1 MRVDTFLKLLAA
13 ELLAIAG
20 FLWGSL
26 DGLLRAL
33 IVFMVI
39 DYLTGIGAA
48 YKDKRMNS
56 SVGFVGI
63 ARKGVMLLIVA
74 VGNVVDT
81 QILGGSGS
89 ICRSAVIGFYLANE
103 GLSILENAGDLGVK
117 WPKLLRDALEQLKKK
132 EDDDDDKNS
141 DPRQ

>member
-1 MRVDTFLKLLAA
+1 MRADTFLKLLAA
-13 ELLAIAG
+13 EALAIAG
-20 FLWGSL
+20 FLWGDL

-48 YKDKRMNS
+48 YKEHKLNS

-63 ARKGVMLLIVA
+63 VRKGVMLLIVA

-81 QILGGSGS
+81 QVLGGTGS

-117 WPKLLRDALEQLKKK
+117 WPKILRDALEQLKKK
-132 EDDDDDKNS
+132 EDDDDEKRD
-141 DPRQ
+141 

>member
-1 MRVDTFLKLLAA
+1 MRADTFLKLLAA

-20 FLWGSL
+20 FLWGSF

-48 YKDKRMNS
+48 YKDKRLNS

-63 ARKGVMLLIVA
+63 VRKGVMLLIVA

-81 QILGGSGS
+81 QVLGGGS

-103 GLSILENAGDLGVK
+103 GLSILENAGNLGVK
-117 WPKLLRDALEQLKKK
+117 WPKILQDALEQLKKK
-132 EDDDDDKNS
+132 EDDDDDKNP

>member
-48 YKDKRMNS
+48 YKDKRLNS

-63 ARKGVMLLIVA
+63 VRKGVMLLIVA

-81 QILGGSGS
+81 QVLGGSG
-89 ICRSAVIGFYLANE
+89 ICRSAVIGLYLANE
-103 GLSILENAGDLGVK
+103 GLSILENAGILGVK
-117 WPKLLRDALEQLKKK
+117 WPKILQDALEQLKKDK
-132 EDDDDDKNS
+132 EDDDDDEKR
-141 DPRQ
+141 D

>member
-1 MRVDTFLKLLAA
+1 MRADTFLKLLAA

-48 YKDKRMNS
+48 YKDKRLNS

-63 ARKGVMLLIVA
+63 VRKGVMLLIVA

-81 QILGGSGS
+81 QVLGGGG

-117 WPKLLRDALEQLKKK
+117 WPKILQDALEQLKKK
-132 EDDDDDKNS
+132 EDDDDDENP